1 MLYSDTFANQEP
13 RLLQIVK
20 ALLIQI
26 QARAQK
32 LQINIQNEIIMT
44 KNFREDSTFAV
55 FDTVSAMPL
64 NRDESCARC
73 Q

>member
-26 QARAQK
+26 QARALQK
-32 LQINIQNEIIMT
+32 LQINIENEIIMT

-55 FDTVSAMPL
+55 FDTVSSVSAF
-64 NRDESCARC
+64 ES
-73 Q
+73 